1 MLLWNFVVHLLPIL
15 MTIWIFFHFETNIKW
30 VNLLQKKLYE
40 IAACQAVVPN
50 LMNYFQLYLSCQR
63 ALKISKLPSIIQKFV
78 KAVNLIVSRPCHLIE
93 FKSLSRDMTHI
104 GLWVS
109 ICKTSYGH
117 FWQGQH
123 HGQTSPNRT
132 KPGPSFQV

>member
-1 MLLWNFVVHLLPIL
+1 MLLRNFVVHLLPIL
-15 MTIWIFFHFETNIKW
+15 MTIWDFFTLWNEHKVSKFTP
-30 VNLLQKKLYE
+30 KKLYE
-40 IAACQAVVPN
+40 IAACQVVVPN

-78 KAVNLIVSRPCHLIE
+78 KAVNLIGSRPCHLIE

-123 HGQTSPNRT
+123 HGQTLPNRT